1 MAVQIRQ
8 LDPADSSQAAH
19 VRFTIGGLAMVMLPK
34 LAPLPDP
41 ETLLIIGVISGIVA
55 VGTFILWDQAR
66 QIGPQLETPE
76 PLAIIF
82 RRINLAVTGEAP
94 PA

>member
-1 MAVQIRQ
+1 M
-8 LDPADSSQAAH
+8 
-19 VRFTIGGLAMVMLPK
+19 FPK
-34 LAPLPDP
+34 LGPLPDP

-66 QIGPQLETPE
+66 QIGPQVETPE
-76 PLAIIF
+76 PFKTLF
-82 RRINLAVTGEAP
+82 SRFNLVVTGEAP